1 MTRQFSLPIHQ
12 TTTPATMLV
21 EAIRCWSAARFA
33 GDPVQ
38 PRLCRVLVDYDC
50 AMLAPVL
57 DSLIHLYEIGL
68 GRPVKAGDGPIISD
82 DEHLLLDLI
91 DGRFS
96 RNSCLVCDAGIAC
109 ALDCAICS
117 ARIMMAL
124 AVPAS
129 AFLHVPEDRSSDFPL
144 Q

>member
-1 MTRQFSLPIHQ
+1 MTRHVSPPIHQ
-12 TTTPATMLV
+12 TTAPTPMLV
-21 EAIRCWSAARFA
+21 DAIRCWSEARLTGQA
-33 GDPVQ
+33 VQ
-38 PRLCRVLVDYDC
+38 PSLTRVLGDHDC
-50 AMLAPVL
+50 IMLTPVL

-68 GRPVKAGDGPIISD
+68 GRPLRAGDGPDISE

-96 RNSCLVCDAGIAC
+96 RKACLSCDKEIAS

-117 ARIMMAL
+117 TRIMMAL
-124 AVPAS
+124 SIPAHRPAPS
-129 AFLHVPEDRSSDFPL
+129 LLL

>member
-1 MTRQFSLPIHQ
+1 MTRHFTPPVHQ
-12 TTTPATMLV
+12 TTAPATMLV
-21 EAIRCWSAARFA
+21 DAFRCWSEARMA
-33 GDPVQ
+33 GEPVQ
-38 PRLCRVLVDYDC
+38 PCLSRVLDAHDC
-50 AMLAPVL
+50 TMLSPVL

-68 GRPVKAGDGPIISD
+68 GRPVLAGDGPDISE

-96 RNSCLVCDAGIAC
+96 RKACLACDKDIAT

-117 ARIMMAL
+117 TRIMMAL
-124 AVPAS
+124 TVPPHA
-129 AFLHVPEDRSSDFPL
+129 AAPTPTYRL